1 MQVVT
6 GSVKST
12 KVTATLCVHFAVLS
26 HREELATVEAE
37 RVLLSNKV
45 NLSDQELHQQRQL
58 MEQQKA
64 QVSEQWLRFLKPHLP
79 PY

>member
-1 MQVVT
+1 M
-6 GSVKST
+6 
-12 KVTATLCVHFAVLS
+12 HFTVLR

-58 MEQQKA
+58 VEHQKA
-64 QVSEQWLRFLKPHLP
+64 QVNDQ
-79 PY
+79 